1 MCNPNNQSYNQKEN
15 HNRTKKERVC
25 VPCWVT
31 LFILGKLH
39 HSFMVCSIEGVKI
52 GCWNIVIQN
61 PDVAKLWSLHS
72 SRDISRVWDEQ
83 KRARVLIFAIIL
95 ESHPNIAGAE
105 GFRTV
110 TFFPASHIGTN
121 CGFLHSGNNQCS
133 KNKWRLCLWS
143 PSELKQCLPYWFA
156 HIYSTNNLK
165 PQSEQEGCI
174 FLCLTI

>member
-1 MCNPNNQSYNQKEN
+1 MLLPLCVTPITS
-15 HNRTKKERVC
+15 RITRKKITIEQRKKGSVC
-25 VPCWVT
+25 PIHSRKT
-31 LFILGKLH
+31 SSFIY
-39 HSFMVCSIEGVKI
+39 GVFYWRSKI

-61 PDVAKLWSLHS
+61 PDVAKLWSLHC
-72 SRDISRVWDEQ
+72 SRDMSRVWDEQ